1 MAHSSATGVP
11 RCLHPYP
18 HLMFKH
24 LNKDF
29 PASIVVFLVALPLCL
44 GIALAS
50 GAPPLAGLI
59 AGILGGLL
67 VAPISGSAVGVSGPA
82 AGLAVIVLNGINS
95 LPSYE
100 TFLLAVVIGG
110 VVQLVLGALKAGVIG
125 LYFPSSVI
133 QGMLSAIGIIIFLKQ
148 IPHALGYDADTEGDL
163 EFMQAD
169 GENTFSELAVMMDN
183 ITPTAVLISMLG
195 LAILIL
201 WERPFM
207 KKLKLTTI
215 LPGSLAAVLAG
226 VGIHLA
232 TLGSGLTADQLVQL
246 PVIGQGDY
254 PTIASIFRFP
264 DFSAIGNAAVWTL
277 GVTIAIVASLETLL
291 CVEATDKLDP
301 HKRVTPTNRELIAQG
316 VGNTVS
322 GLIGG
327 LPITQ
332 VIVRS
337 SANIQTGNETK
348 MSAILHGAWLAIL
361 FLLVP
366 EVLNLIPL
374 SSLAA
379 VLLVVGYKLAKP
391 ETFMKIYKRGGRQF
405 VPFVITVLA
414 IVFTDLLVGIGIGLA
429 VSVVSILLDH
439 YQRPFVGFRYEEGEG
454 DKAGTWHLQL
464 SEDVTFLHK
473 AGLRQALSRV
483 QPGGHVVLDASK
495 TLRMDVD
502 VRDIIEDFQSRAAE
516 DDISLEILSPE
527 DADVTWVL
535 KDFNKQAV

>member
-1 MAHSSATGVP
+1 MVSVLP
-11 RCLHPYP
+11 LFPIP
-18 HLMFKH
+18 ILMFKH
-24 LNKDF
+24 LKKDL

-59 AGILGGLL
+59 AGILGGLV

-82 AGLAVIVLNGINS
+82 AGLAVIVLNGINT

-100 TFLLAVVIGG
+100 VFLLAVVIGG
-110 VVQLVLGALKAGVIG
+110 LVQLVLGALKAGIIG

-133 QGMLSAIGIIIFLKQ
+133 QGMLSGIGIIIFLKQ
-148 IPHALGYDADTEGDL
+148 IPHALGYDADTEGDMS
-163 EFMQAD
+163 FQQTD
-169 GENTFSELAVMMDN
+169 GQNTFSELAMMLDN
-183 ITPTAVLISMLG
+183 ITPTALLISALG
-195 LAILIL
+195 LAALIL

-207 KKLKLTTI
+207 KKLSLTTI
-215 LPGSLAAVLAG
+215 LPGSLMAVLIG
-226 VGIHLA
+226 VAIHLA
-232 TLGSGLTADQLVQL
+232 TQGSGLTLDQLVQL
-246 PVIGQGDY
+246 PVIGEGDY
-254 PTIASIFRFP
+254 PTLGSIFRFP
-264 DFSAIGNAAVWTL
+264 DFSAIGSSAVWTL
-277 GVTIAIVASLETLL
+277 GITIAIVASLETLL

-316 VGNTVS
+316 VGNTLS

-348 MSAILHGAWLAIL
+348 MSAILHGLWLAVL

-366 EVLNLIPL
+366 EVLNLVPL

-391 ETFMKIYKRGGRQF
+391 ATFIQIYKRGGRQF
-405 VPFVITVLA
+405 VPFVVTVLG
-414 IVFTDLLVGIGIGLA
+414 IVFTDLLTGIGIGLA

-439 YQRPFVGFRYEEGEG
+439 YQRPFVGFRYEEGKG
-454 DKAGTWHLQL
+454 DAPGTWHLEL

-483 QPGGHVVLDASK
+483 KPGGHVILDASR

-502 VRDIIEDFQSRAAE
+502 VRDVIEDFRSRATE
-516 DDISLEILSPE
+516 DDISLDLKSPE
-527 DADVTWVL
+527 DAKVAWVL
-535 KDFNKQAV
+535 SDFNKQAS